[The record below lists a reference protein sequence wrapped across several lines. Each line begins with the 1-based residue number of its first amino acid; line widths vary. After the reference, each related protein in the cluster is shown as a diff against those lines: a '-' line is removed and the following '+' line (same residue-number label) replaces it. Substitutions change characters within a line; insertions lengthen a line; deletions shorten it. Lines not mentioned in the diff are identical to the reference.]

1 MRQYGIMYGYPY
13 IAYPYSSDP
22 EQPTGGQAAAV
33 ARESRRGRTAPA
45 PAAFIAPCDKLRA
58 REVTVPLYC
67 SRLDI
72 RRAMRPATFHYKAWS
87 PCLRTARK
95 SSAAAKMQRF

>member
-1 MRQYGIMYGYPY
+1 MYGYPY
-13 IAYPYSSDP
+13 NAYPNSSDP
-22 EQPTGGQAAAV
+22 EQPMTGGR
-33 ARESRRGRTAPA
+33 ARESRRV

-58 REVTVPLYC
+58 REVTAPMHC